1 MFQDLDLFFLF
12 AHQFGDEKLCLGFI
26 PMVVHQLLNSFDV
39 KRTPRSLISFLG
51 SPKERKIYLTKSS
64 IRPFVVKS
72 VEVGIAVVYF
82 ENLSTT
88 TKIEFSPF
96 DLGSGPTKSIVI
108 TSNGRVGTSN
118 TDIGGDDAL
127 LLILFC

>member
-1 MFQDLDLFFLF
+1 M
-12 AHQFGDEKLCLGFI
+12 
-26 PMVVHQLLNSFDV
+26 SF
-39 KRTPRSLISFLG
+39 RG
-51 SPKERKIYLTKSS
+51 SPNERKTFLTKSS
-64 IRPFVVKS
+64 IRPLVVKS

-88 TKIEFSPF
+88 TKIEFAPLDS
-96 DLGSGPTKSIVI
+96 GSGPTKSIVI

-127 LLILFC
+127 FLILFC